1 METLTNPDRVTY
13 KKPSNIFGKIH
24 CQFWFT
30 LCRLNLSLSKKKIA
44 REIWCKRKKINWAT
58 QLDLKKKAK
67 RKRIT
72 RKKDQNRFAKRK
84 ERKTNPIFGCSEKQK
99 KQLLINPISRKICPY
114 CCKLNSF
121 LILVIPMLI
130 GETSSPRKTI
140 WRKLRFFRYSLAVA
154 KGFSK
159 IQNKVCYLRHSLQV
173 KAHCCL
179 TPA

>member
-1 METLTNPDRVTY
+1 MQTKEDKLGNKTG
-13 KKPSNIFGKIH
+13 F
-24 CQFWFT
+24 
-30 LCRLNLSLSKKKIA
+30 
-44 REIWCKRKKINWAT
+44 KRR
-58 QLDLKKKAK
+58 KAK
-67 RKRIT
+67 RERIT

-84 ERKTNPIFGCSEKQK
+84 ERKTNPIFGCMREIKQKK
-99 KQLLINPISRKICPY
+99 KQLLINPISRNICSY

-130 GETSSPRKTI
+130 GRTSSPRKTI
-140 WRKLRFFRYSLAVA
+140 WRKMRFFRYSLAVA

-173 KAHCCL
+173 KEHRSL